1 MTTASAAAETIDVC
15 QRNPSRA
22 AAALKQF
29 DRISRHGTK
38 EFSWFI
44 HRITNPTMR
53 DLFMGPRNIL
63 RMKEARLGL
72 LAGDIYGDTPIW
84 ASLRAFKA
92 VYYIG
97 SLANLRRSIA
107 ALRRR
112 RVNIRP
118 VESSG

>member
-1 MTTASAAAETIDVC
+1 
-15 QRNPSRA
+15 
-22 AAALKQF
+22 
-29 DRISRHGTK
+29 
-38 EFSWFI
+38 
-44 HRITNPTMR
+44 ITNPTMR
-53 DLFMGPRNIL
+53 DLFMGPRNLL
-63 RMKEARLGL
+63 RMKEALLGL

-84 ASLRAFKA
+84 GSLRAFKA

-97 SLANLRRSIA
+97 SLLNLRRSIA